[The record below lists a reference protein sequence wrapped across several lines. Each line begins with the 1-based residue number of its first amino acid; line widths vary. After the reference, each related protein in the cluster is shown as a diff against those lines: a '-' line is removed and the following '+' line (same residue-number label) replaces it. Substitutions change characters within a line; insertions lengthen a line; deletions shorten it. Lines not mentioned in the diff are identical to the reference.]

1 MHKNNKLKSVFT
13 FAIFLLAHVLYGSD
27 STLVHSDALDW
38 TLERQAGT
46 FEPAGWSCSELLA
59 LTRVQGVRMGLTVD
73 AFVDERFDPVKGK
86 MAVAQYY
93 GNTLKLHRMN
103 ELVSSQGGLL
113 LSDIAA
119 EAGVPLRLIESNNPH
134 LRRDIL
140 PIGSVLYGVDAVF
153 PAELISE
160 LAAKQIVY
168 SEALAVQY
176 ERRRKQILS
185 FMPDPSTH
193 SVSTYIVRNGDYL
206 GRISA
211 KTGASL
217 AELRK
222 WNRINGNTIYAG
234 QQLTIWIPKS
244 KAPKP
249 STIAVVE
256 PLLEQNVA
264 KKELASIQNN
274 DYVTYEVKLG
284 DTLWGIAQKFPGVS
298 ADNIKSWNKVDL
310 LIKAGEKLKI
320 NTQTISDYSP
330 EKYPST
336 L

>member
-13 FAIFLLAHVLYGSD
+13 FAIYLLAHLLYGSD
-27 STLVHSDALDW
+27 STLVHSGLLDW
-38 TLERQAGT
+38 SMERQVGT
-46 FEPAGWSCSELLA
+46 FEPAGWSCSELPA
-59 LTRVQGVRMGLTVD
+59 LTRVQAVRMGLTVD
-73 AFVDERFDPVKGK
+73 EFVDERFDPVKGK
-86 MAVAQYY
+86 TAAAKYY
-93 GNTLKLHRMN
+93 GSTVKLNLMP
-103 ELVSSQGGLL
+103 ELLASQAGLL

-119 EAGVPLRLIESNNPH
+119 EAGVPLRVIEAGNPH

-140 PIGSVLYGVDAVF
+140 PVGAVLYGVDAVF
-153 PAELISE
+153 SSELISE
-160 LAAKQIVY
+160 LATKQVVY
-168 SEALAVQY
+168 SEALVVQY
-176 ERRRKQILS
+176 ERRRKQVLS

-193 SVSTYIVRNGDYL
+193 RVSTYTVRNGDYL

-217 AELRK
+217 EELRK

-234 QQLTIWIPKS
+234 QRLTIWIPKN
-244 KAPKP
+244 KAPNP
-249 STIAVVE
+249 LPVAAVEVRPKE
-256 PLLEQNVA
+256 PEA
-264 KKELASIQNN
+264 KKELASLQTS

-298 ADNIKSWNKVDL
+298 ADNIKVWNKVDL
-310 LIKAGEKLKI
+310 LIMAGEKLKI